1 MTNIP
6 APFRI
11 GEPETRFD
19 AAAGSLSGSDEFVDR
34 LSRYLGSARGLIL
47 APGTVQSPFSDSEKV
62 RVRVGMMTDGVWV
75 WHVAWSDYVAYHR
88 VAPPAEFLRHI
99 ESVDFTVPDMSVDRA
114 VEICE
119 EIGLPM
125 PD

>member
-1 MTNIP
+1 MANVP

-11 GEPETRFD
+11 SEPEAGFD
-19 AAAGSLSGSDEFVDR
+19 AVVGSLSGSDEFVAR
-34 LSRYLGSARGLIL
+34 LSRYLGSAQGLIL
-47 APGTVQSPFSDSEKV
+47 APGTGQSPFSDSEKM
-62 RVRVGMMTDGVWV
+62 RVRIGMVTDGVWV

-88 VAPPAEFLRHI
+88 VTPPAEFLQHI
-99 ESVDFTVPDMSVDRA
+99 ESVDFTVPDISVDRA
-114 VEICE
+114 LEICE